1 MRKGKVF
8 IDANIIIYAES
19 FEKTDVFL
27 WINDLYE
34 DIYIHKTVLDE
45 LKLSSTR
52 KKINGFITEKR
63 WILFDPEDEETL
75 SDALY
80 DLYDAYVGNIHE
92 SFRQLNAKK
101 IVESREL
108 KYTNDLG
115 EIHSLAAA
123 VLLNAGI
130 ICSND
135 LDIRE
140 VIEDSEILITADDE
154 TESVLI
160 TQDTLEDF
168 CFYVIV
174 YEIAK
179 RRIAR
184 TFFKTIHPDRVD
196 VLDRR
201 LLSESQ
207 TGNHIHI
214 MLN

>member
-80 DLYDAYVGNIHE
+80 DLYDAYVDNIHE

-196 VLDRR
+196 DLDQR
-201 LLSESQ
+201 LLSEP
-207 TGNHIHI
+207 
-214 MLN
+214 

>member
-80 DLYDAYVGNIHE
+80 DLYDAYVDNIHE

-196 VLDRR
+196 VLDQR
-201 LLSESQ
+201 LLSES
-207 TGNHIHI
+207 
-214 MLN
+214 

>member
-19 FEKTDVFL
+19 FEKTDVFV
-27 WINDLYE
+27 WINKLYE
-34 DIYIHKTVLDE
+34 EIYIHKTVLDE
-45 LKLSSTR
+45 VKLSSAR
-52 KKINGFITEKR
+52 EKIDSFINRNR
-63 WILFDPEDEETL
+63 WILFNPEDEETL

-80 DLYDAYVGNIHE
+80 DLYDAYVDNIHE

-196 VLDRR
+196 DLDQR
-201 LLSESQ
+201 LLSEP
-207 TGNHIHI
+207 
-214 MLN
+214 

>member
-80 DLYDAYVGNIHE
+80 DLYDAYVDNIHE

-196 VLDRR
+196 VLDQR
-201 LLSESQ
+201 LLSEP
-207 TGNHIHI
+207 
-214 MLN
+214 

>member
-52 KKINGFITEKR
+52 KKINSFITEKR
-63 WILFDPEDEETL
+63 WILFDPEDEDTL

-80 DLYDAYVGNIHE
+80 DLYDAYVDNIYE

-140 VIEDSEILITADDE
+140 VIEDSEILITTDDE

-196 VLDRR
+196 VLDQR
-201 LLSESQ
+201 LLSE
-207 TGNHIHI
+207 T
-214 MLN
+214 

>member
-80 DLYDAYVGNIHE
+80 DLYDAYVDNIHE

-101 IVESREL
+101 IAESREL
-108 KYTNDLG
+108 KYTNDFG

-140 VIEDSEILITADDE
+140 VIEDSEILITTDDE

-196 VLDRR
+196 VLDQR
-201 LLSESQ
+201 LLSES
-207 TGNHIHI
+207 
-214 MLN
+214 